1 MSRLTA
7 SEKLFPGPA
16 PTCLLLPLSFSH
28 FLCSYFQ
35 PLLIR
40 ELRANI
46 RSTLQE
52 NAQSLLLCPCT
63 SSKILFG
70 SYAPPSS
77 GVSHAPTAATI
88 TSPVYAAAQVIAPLA
103 CAPQGVSR
111 KTCSTRQYLRQRSH
125 HSAQFSWSFA
135 PVNMSGSSPD
145 GRAIAASRSFNLL

>member
-7 SEKLFPGPA
+7 SEKPFPGPA
-16 PTCLLLPLSFSH
+16 LTCLLLPLSFSH
-28 FLCSYFQ
+28 FLYSYFQ

-77 GVSHAPTAATI
+77 GASHAPTAATI

-111 KTCSTRQYLRQRSH
+111 KNLQYQTISESKKPSF
-125 HSAQFSWSFA
+125 SAIYLEFY
-135 PVNMSGSSPD
+135 
-145 GRAIAASRSFNLL
+145 ASQHVR